1 MLYPERFHRR
11 ALPLAVCLAL
21 LPLAQAASS
30 AEPGANE
37 LSLDTVVVSAT
48 RAKGVA
54 GETPQKVTVISRE
67 QIEQQLAISDDSGAV
82 LSNLIPSYSPSRQ
95 KLSNS
100 GESFRGRSALYMIDG
115 VPQSNPLRDGSRDSY
130 TIDLSMVERIEV
142 IHGASAEHGLG
153 ATGGII
159 NFVTRS
165 ADSGSLSQHAGVS
178 VSSDDDFKTD
188 GQGHKLDYR
197 ISGQQGAWDFLGA
210 ASVQRRGMFYSGDD
224 ELIGNNYAGET
235 QNSDSHD
242 IMAKLGYWL
251 DDNQNIELSINRFEL
266 EGRGGYVPVPGD
278 RDTGVATTAESGD
291 DGGDPEYNKVTT
303 ANLTYSHADWLG
315 NAVDLQLY
323 SQRFRSQFGTSP
335 YFPYLDDSGS
345 TSYDQ
350 TRNESDK
357 LGAKFTIHRD
367 GLLDDHLSLTAGVDI
382 LKDETR
388 QMLVHT
394 GRIYVP
400 ETEFDNRALFLQGD
414 LNLTDSL
421 MVQAGVRH
429 ERASL
434 NVDTYTTVDRSGG
447 NLSDGVVVD
456 GGSPDFNETLY
467 NGGVVYQVTPWANLY
482 ANYSEG
488 FGMPDVGRVLRGI
501 SASGSDVDNLL
512 QLEPIVTDNRE
523 VGARFDWGRYGLELS
538 YYESDS
544 DLGERLSLEN
554 GVWVGNREKTE
565 IHGIEVTA
573 HAQVNDAHRLT
584 ASYTQAD
591 GESDTDGDGKV
602 DADLNGANIA
612 PDTLK
617 LAWNA
622 RWNERLS
629 SHLRASH
636 YFDRS
641 IDDPDYEFDGYTLVD
656 LGIGYRLPVG
666 HARFGVENLFDRDYF
681 TYYSQAARASDDYNF
696 KGRGRMVKL
705 SYNVDF

>member
-1 MLYPERFHRR
+1 MFYPERFHRR
-11 ALPLAVCLAL
+11 LLPLAICAAL
-21 LPLAQAASS
+21 PTLAQAASS
-30 AEPGANE
+30 DEMVAEE

-48 RAKGVA
+48 RAKSVA
-54 GETPQKVTVISRE
+54 GETPQKVTVITRE
-67 QIEQQLAISDDSGAV
+67 QIEQQLAISEDPGAV

-130 TIDLSMVERIEV
+130 TIDLSMVEKIEV
-142 IHGASAEHGLG
+142 IHGASAEQGLG

-165 ADSGSLSQHAGVS
+165 ADSGSLTQHAGIS
-178 VSSDDDFKTD
+178 VSSDDDFKSN

-197 ISGQQGAWDFLGA
+197 ISGQNGAWDFLGA

-251 DDNQNIELSINRFEL
+251 DDNQNFEFSINRFEL

-278 RDTGVATTAESGD
+278 RDAGVATTAERGD

-303 ANLTYSHADWLG
+303 ANLTYSHADWFG
-315 NAVDLQLY
+315 NSVDVQLY

-335 YFPYLDDSGS
+335 YFPYIDGAGD
-345 TSYDQ
+345 TRYDQ

-357 LGAKFTIHRD
+357 LGAKFTINRD
-367 GLLDDHLSLTAGVDI
+367 GLLNDRLSLTAGLDV
-382 LKDETR
+382 LQDETR
-388 QMLVHT
+388 QTLVHT
-394 GRIYVP
+394 GRTYVP
-400 ETEFDNRALFLQGD
+400 ETEFDNRAVFLQGD
-414 LNLTDSL
+414 LKVTDSL
-421 MVQAGVRH
+421 LFQAGVRH

-434 NVDTYTTVDRSGG
+434 DVGTYTTVDRSGG
-447 NLSDGVVVD
+447 NLSDGVVVG

-467 NGGVVYQVTPWANLY
+467 NGGIVYQATPWASLY

-488 FGMPDVGRVLRGI
+488 FGMPDVGRVLRGV
-501 SASGSDVDNLL
+501 SAAGSDVDNLL
-512 QLEPIVTDNRE
+512 ELEPIVTDNRE
-523 VGARFDWGRYGLELS
+523 VGVRFDWERYGLEIS
-538 YYESDS
+538 YYESNS
-544 DLGERLSLEN
+544 DLGERLSLNN

-565 IHGIEVTA
+565 ISGIEITA
-573 HAQVNDAHRLT
+573 DAKLTDSHTLT
-584 ASYTQAD
+584 ASYTRAD

-602 DADLNGANIA
+602 DTDLNGANIA

-617 LAWNA
+617 LAWDA
-622 RWNERLS
+622 RWSERLS

-641 IDDPDYEFDGYTLVD
+641 IDDGRYDFGGYTLVD
-656 LGIGYRLPVG
+656 LGVGYRLPVG
-666 HARFGVENLFDRDYF
+666 RARLGVENLFDRDYF

-696 KGRGRMVKL
+696 KGRGRTLKL